1 MPPIRYASCLAVAAV
16 LGTSA
21 FASASVFVTTRLDD
35 APVDGCA
42 TNGCTLREAVI
53 AANGGGGPHRV
64 ELGVRG
70 RYELTIPG
78 ANENAA
84 ATGDLDLLVSMEV
97 GPPLGSA
104 PDAAAYVVDANGLDR
119 VFHVRA
125 PDGSTILLRGMTI
138 TGGSATL
145 ASFDAGGGLW
155 TEPPAVGEANVR
167 MEDCVVTGNQAKF
180 GGGIGTGGTALTVV
194 RSTISGNQAVT
205 VGNGGFGGG
214 MHIGFGSARLLGAT
228 ITGNDATDS
237 GGGLWFLTAQVT
249 IEQTTIAGNSAPFAS
264 VFVASLAENLSIR
277 DSILAGDCA
286 GFVNATLAQSGGGNL
301 ESPGNTCRLGPA
313 DQVGIS
319 GAALGLGTLASQ
331 GGSTPTMA
339 LGAAS
344 AARNRVP
351 AARCAPFDQRGFQRL
366 APGDAACDAGAYE
379 AIGFCRSPNL
389 AIPDNS
395 PDGIGDALILT
406 DSFLVHDLDLWAR
419 VDHTWVGDLKLQLTY
434 FGLEGATSVL
444 LDRPGFPAV
453 GTGCG
458 DDNLRLK
465 LDDAA
470 STPVESGCS
479 NTQVAGAPAYAVSTA
494 RPGDPPGNLLASFA
508 GLPMGADWTLQVMD
522 LAAQDTGTLVEWCL
536 LPNGDLFSDGF
547 ESGTVGAWSVAVPPG
562 LPQLGNANFDLGHQ
576 IWAENSVFFPGELVV
591 EEGLG
596 GAPAAHTPPWLAWL
610 GGVLSEVGEIS
621 QRIAVPAGSGPAYL
635 HLRYQLSSDETN
647 CSQATPSDS
656 LTLRV
661 NGVQVAGFV
670 VCSTFNT
677 GAVWTPY
684 GFVTNFAAYSGQT
697 IDVTIRMT
705 NDGVLPSSVYLDS
718 LTFESTPPT
727 LGPEDAL
734 RRFPTE
740 ATGAADGTLTER
752 PTA

>member
-1 MPPIRYASCLAVAAV
+1 MPPIRYASRLFCVAA
-16 LGTSA
+16 LC
-21 FASASVFVTTRLDD
+21 FATLAPASVFVTTRLDD

-84 ATGDLDLLVSMEV
+84 ATGDLDLLVSMEI
-97 GPPLGSA
+97 GPPVGSA
-104 PDAAAYVVDANGLDR
+104 PDAAAYVIDANGLDR
-119 VFHVRA
+119 VFHARA
-125 PDGSTILLRGMTI
+125 PDGSSILFRGMTI

-145 ASFDAGGGLW
+145 ATFDSGGGLW
-155 TEPPAVGEANVR
+155 TEAPAVGEANVR
-167 MEDCVVTGNQAKF
+167 IEDCVVNGNQAKF

-214 MHIGFGSARLLGAT
+214 LYIGFGSARLLGAT

-277 DSILAGDCA
+277 DNILAGDCA
-286 GFVNATLAQSGGGNL
+286 GFVSAALAQSGGGNF

-319 GAALGLGTLASQ
+319 GAALGLGALAQQ

-339 LGAAS
+339 LGAGS

-366 APGDAACDAGAYE
+366 APGDAACDAGAFE

-395 PDGIGDALILT
+395 PAGVSDT
-406 DSFLVHDLDLWAR
+406 FFLPYDFRVFDLDLWAR
-419 VDHTWVGDLKLQLTY
+419 VDHTWVGDLT
-434 FGLEGATSVL
+434 LELSYTGDGSASSVL
-444 LDRPGFPAV
+444 VDRPGVPAS

-458 DDNLRLK
+458 DDNLALK

-470 STPVESGCS
+470 APSVESSCS

-494 RPGDPPGNLLASFA
+494 RPGDPPGNLLATFSGRLIA
-508 GLPMGADWTLQVMD
+508 GDWTLRVAD
-522 LAAQDTGTLVEWCL
+522 SAAQDTGTLVEWCL
-536 LPNGDLFSDGF
+536 LPNGTLFADGF
-547 ESGTVGAWSVAVPPG
+547 QSGDLGAWSATVPPG
-562 LPQLGNANFDLGHQ
+562 LPQLVNPNFDLGHQ

-610 GGVLSEVGEIS
+610 GGVTGEVGEIS

-684 GFVTNFAAYSGQT
+684 SFVTNFAAYAGQT

-727 LGPEDAL
+727 VGSESAL

-740 ATGAADGTLTER
+740 ATGTAD
-752 PTA
+752 

>member
-1 MPPIRYASCLAVAAV
+1 MPILRLASALLVAGV
-16 LGTSA
+16 LGFT
-21 FASASVFVTTRLDD
+21 ASAPATVFVTTRLDD

-97 GPPLGSA
+97 GPPPGSA

-119 VFHVRA
+119 VFHAR
-125 PDGSTILLRGMTI
+125 PPSGSSILLRGMTI
-138 TGGSATL
+138 TGGSAAL
-145 ASFDAGGGLW
+145 VALDKGGGLF
-155 TEPPAVGEANVR
+155 TEAGSGIEVTVR
-167 MEDCVVTGNQAKF
+167 VEDCAIVGNQASY
-180 GGGIGTGGTALTVV
+180 GGGIGSSDTALTVE
-194 RSTISGNQAVT
+194 RTTISGNQAVT
-205 VGNGGFGGG
+205 VGLSGVAGGAFVGL
-214 MHIGFGSARLLGAT
+214 GSARFVRST
-228 ITGNDATDS
+228 IAGNDATGL
-237 GGGLWFLTAQVT
+237 GGALSWSANALVNL
-249 IEQTTIAGNSAPFAS
+249 EQTTVAGNSASDGS
-264 VFVASLAENLSIR
+264 VLVAPSIEDLHIR
-277 DSILAGDCA
+277 DSILSGSCS
-286 GFVNATLAQSGGGNL
+286 GFPGGTLAQSGGGNI
-301 ESPGNTCRLGPA
+301 ESPGNSCGLGPA

-319 GAALGLGTLASQ
+319 GAALGLGALASQ

-339 LGAAS
+339 LGASS

-366 APGDAACDAGAYE
+366 APYDAACDAGAYE
-379 AIGFCRSPNL
+379 AIGFCRTPNL

-684 GFVTNFAAYSGQT
+684 GFVTNFAAYAGQT

-705 NDGVLPSSVYLDS
+705 NDGVLPSSVYVDS
-718 LTFESTPPT
+718 VTFESTPPT
-727 LGPEDAL
+727 VGSESAL

-740 ATGAADGTLTER
+740 ATGTAD
-752 PTA
+752 

>member
-1 MPPIRYASCLAVAAV
+1 MPPIRYASRLFCVAA
-16 LGTSA
+16 LC
-21 FASASVFVTTRLDD
+21 FATLAPASVFVTTRLDD

-70 RYELTIPG
+70 TYELTIAG
-78 ANENAA
+78 ANEDAA
-84 ATGDLDLLVSMEV
+84 ATGDLDLLVSMEI
-97 GPPLGSA
+97 GPPPGSA
-104 PDAAAYVVDANGLDR
+104 PDAAAYVVDANGIDR
-119 VFHVRA
+119 VFHTRA
-125 PDGSTILLRGMTI
+125 PGGSTILLRGMTI
-138 TGGSATL
+138 TGGSAAL
-145 ASFDAGGGLW
+145 ALNDRGGGLW
-155 TEPPAVGEANVR
+155 ADSPGGSESIVLV
-167 MEDCVVTGNQAKF
+167 EDCVVGGNQANL
-180 GGGIGTGGTALTVV
+180 GGGIAAIDTALTVL
-194 RSTISGNQAVT
+194 RSTIQGNHAVT
-205 VGNGGFGGG
+205 VGGVGYGGG
-214 MHIGFGSARLLGAT
+214 IHVGSNGFGSARLLGT
-228 ITGNDATDS
+228 TVTGNDAS
-237 GGGLWFLTAQVT
+237 GYAGGLVFATAPVT
-249 IEQTTIAGNSAPFAS
+249 LEHTTIAGNSAPQGS
-264 VFVASLAENLSIR
+264 VLLAFIAENLTSR
-277 DSILAGDCA
+277 NSILAGDCYL
-286 GFVNATLAQSGGGNL
+286 FDATTPQSGGGNI
-301 ESPGNTCRLGPA
+301 ESPGNTCRLGPS

-319 GAALGLGTLASQ
+319 GAALGLGALVRQ
-331 GGSTPTMA
+331 GGSTPTLA
-339 LGAAS
+339 LAAGS

-395 PDGIGDALILT
+395 PAGVSDT
-406 DSFLVHDLDLWAR
+406 FFLPYDFRVFDLDLWAR
-419 VDHTWVGDLKLQLTY
+419 VDHTWVGDLT
-434 FGLEGATSVL
+434 LELSYTGDGSASSVL
-444 LDRPGFPAV
+444 VDRPGVPAS

-458 DDNLRLK
+458 DDNLALK

-470 STPVESGCS
+470 APSVESSCS

-494 RPGDPPGNLLASFA
+494 RPGDPPGNLLATFSGRLIA
-508 GLPMGADWTLQVMD
+508 GDWTLRVAD
-522 LAAQDTGTLVEWCL
+522 SAAQDTGTLVEWCL
-536 LPNGDLFSDGF
+536 LPNGTLFADGF
-547 ESGTVGAWSVAVPPG
+547 QSGDLGAWSATVPPG
-562 LPQLGNANFDLGHQ
+562 LPQLVNPSFDLGHQ

-610 GGVLSEVGEIS
+610 GGVTSEVGEIS

-684 GFVTNFAAYSGQT
+684 SFVTNFAAYAGQT

-727 LGPEDAL
+727 VGSESAL

-740 ATGAADGTLTER
+740 ATGTAD
-752 PTA
+752 